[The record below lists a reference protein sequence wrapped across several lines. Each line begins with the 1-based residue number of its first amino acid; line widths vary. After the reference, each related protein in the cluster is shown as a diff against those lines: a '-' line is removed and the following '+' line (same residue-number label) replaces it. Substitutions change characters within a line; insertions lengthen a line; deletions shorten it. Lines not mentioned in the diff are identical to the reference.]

1 MRSWLRLFLPLVLSL
16 WTLTGPA
23 TARAHEVRPALLQ
36 ITETAPSTWSIF
48 WKQPAAGDVALRLTP
63 HLSRGWLEA
72 NPTDQYVAPGF
83 LVRTWQVSSPLPL
96 LGQSLAIEGL
106 DQTITDVFVQVSFL
120 DGQHLDA
127 VVKPDRPRLLLVMAQ
142 KAQQPGVMA
151 YLRLGIEHIVTGI
164 DHLLFVLGLLLL
176 VGINRQIIKAVSAFT
191 IAHSLTLTA
200 AALGLVNIPTA
211 VIEALVALS
220 IVFVAVELLAP
231 SGQNKTL
238 LRRYPWLVAFVFG
251 LLHGLAFAGALA
263 QIGLPPRSALVS
275 LLLFNIGV
283 EIGQLAFIGLAVM
296 TILILRRL
304 RERLSWDL
312 APAARLTPAY
322 VIGCFA
328 SFWFIERLV
337 VAFQ

>member
-1 MRSWLRLFLPLVLSL
+1 MV
-16 WTLTGPA
+16 PA

-48 WKQPAAGDVALRLTP
+48 WKQPAAGDAALRLSP
-63 HLSRGWLEA
+63 HLSSGWLEA

-83 LVRTWQVSSPLPL
+83 LVRTWEVNSPLPL
-96 LGQSLAIEGL
+96 IGQSLAIEGL
-106 DQTITDVFVQVSFL
+106 DQTITDVFVQVSFR
-120 DGQHLDA
+120 DGRHLDA
-127 VVKPDRPRLLLVMAQ
+127 VIKPDQPRLLLVIAQ
-142 KAQQPGVMA
+142 KAQPPAVMT
-151 YLRLGIEHIVTGI
+151 YLQLGIDHIATGF

-176 VGINRQIIKAVSAFT
+176 VGLNRQIIKAVSAFT

-200 AALGLVNIPTA
+200 AALGLVNVPTD

-220 IVFVAVELLAP
+220 IVFVAVELLARP
-231 SGQNKTL
+231 DQAKTL
-238 LRRYPWLVAFVFG
+238 LRRHPWLVAFVFG

-263 QIGLPPRSALVS
+263 QIGLPPRSALLS

-283 EIGQLAFIGLAVM
+283 EIGQLAFIALAVVM
-296 TILILRRL
+296 ILILRRL
-304 RERLSWDL
+304 RERLPWNL

-322 VIGCFA
+322 GIGCFA